1 MRRKQRLL
9 MAISSAP
16 RISTTNAIG
25 ETVEGWGNAVA
36 TQATVL
42 PLGDGISAELYGER
56 STAMRRIIADK
67 PDGLTVNNGVWLPG
81 ETGDEPTWRIVS
93 VETWPNHTE
102 ATIEKRVV

>member
-9 MAISSAP
+9 TPILSAP
-16 RISTTNAIG
+16 REAIKNSW
-25 ETVEGWGNAVA
+25 ETVEGWGEAVA

-56 STAMRRIIADK
+56 ATSMRRLIADK
-67 PDGLTVNNGVWLPG
+67 PDGLEVNNGVWLPG
-81 ETGDEPTWRIVS
+81 ETGEPPWRIVS

-102 ATIEKRVV
+102 ATIEKRVM

>member
-16 RISTTNAIG
+16 RVSTTNSIG
-25 ETVEGWGNAVA
+25 ETVEGWGTPVLLK
-36 TQATVL
+36 ATVL

-67 PDGLTVNNGVWLPG
+67 PDGLVVNNGVTLPG
-81 ETGDEPTWRIVS
+81 ESGDPPWRIVS

-102 ATIEKRVV
+102 ATIEKRVS